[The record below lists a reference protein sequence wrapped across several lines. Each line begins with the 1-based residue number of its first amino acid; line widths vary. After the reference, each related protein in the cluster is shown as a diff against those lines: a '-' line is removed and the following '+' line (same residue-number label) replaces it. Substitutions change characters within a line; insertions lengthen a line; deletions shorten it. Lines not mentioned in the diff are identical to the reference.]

1 MNWFN
6 IVLVLV
12 AQSLLFWFIS
22 GMYTKTSKFFSF
34 FKGLFLVMAMLN
46 VLVLCV
52 LSVLISGNSS
62 FVDFNSLSIV
72 LFSFQVI
79 VLVIIVFS
87 YVFHYGFGGIEDA
100 KKV

>member
-6 IVLVLV
+6 IVVVLV

-34 FKGLFLVMAMLN
+34 FKGLFLVMSMLN
-46 VLVLCV
+46 VLVLCF
-52 LSVLISGNSS
+52 LSVAISGGGS
-62 FVDFNSLSIV
+62 FVGFNSLSIV
-72 LFSFQVI
+72 LFSFQII
-79 VLVIIVFS
+79 VLVIVMFS
-87 YVFHYGFGGIEDA
+87 YVFHYAFGGIDSA